1 MKLRLHSNSVR
12 LRLSRGEVDT
22 LGENRRVEESI
33 EFAPDRALRYS
44 VESAEIAVPTAE
56 MESNAIR
63 VKLPRGDVKRWIETD
78 QIGMEANQGSLHL
91 LIEKD
96 FKCIH
101 RDGPEDADSFP
112 NPLAVHERE

>member
-12 LRLSRGEVDT
+12 LRLSQSEVDA
-22 LGENRRVEESI
+22 LGETGRVEECVQ
-33 EFAPDRALRYS
+33 FTHDRALRYS
-44 VESAEIAVPTAE
+44 IECAEIREPSATFEDNVLH
-56 MESNAIR
+56 
-63 VKLPRGDVKRWIETD
+63 VKLPRSEAKRWIETN
-78 QIGMEANQGSLHL
+78 QTGIEATQGSLHL

-112 NPLAVHERE
+112 NPLAVNEHE

>member
-12 LRLSRGEVDT
+12 LRLNQSEVEA
-22 LGENRRVEESI
+22 LGATGYVEECI
-33 EFAPDRALRYS
+33 QFTPDHALRYS
-44 VESAEIAVPTAE
+44 IECAEIPEPSATL
-56 MESNAIR
+56 ESDAIR
-63 VKLPRGDVKRWIETD
+63 VKLPRAEVKHWIETD
-78 QIGMEANQGSLHL
+78 QTGMESEQGPLRL

-101 RDGPEDADSFP
+101 RDSPEDADSFP